1 LREAFEK
8 IIDGIARLQVV
19 EEAPRWHHA
28 GRHPDRR
35 AAFTRELVACYV
47 LGMKTDTVEIPTPV
61 LSSVETLDELQD
73 WLTAQNPKL
82 IAELRAAR
90 REDRA
95 GKFKPWKPRHLPC
108 HTGYRIQHRSE
119 VYRRF

>member
-1 LREAFEK
+1 MK
-8 IIDGIARLQVV
+8 SGIYKRGDT
-19 EEAPRWHHA
+19 WH
-28 GRHPDRR
+28 
-35 AAFTRELVACYV
+35 TLS
-47 LGMKTDTVEIPTPV
+47 MKTDTVEIPAPV

-73 WLTAQNPKL
+73 WLTAQNPKV

-108 HTGYRIQHRSE
+108 PDASK
-119 VYRRF
+119 